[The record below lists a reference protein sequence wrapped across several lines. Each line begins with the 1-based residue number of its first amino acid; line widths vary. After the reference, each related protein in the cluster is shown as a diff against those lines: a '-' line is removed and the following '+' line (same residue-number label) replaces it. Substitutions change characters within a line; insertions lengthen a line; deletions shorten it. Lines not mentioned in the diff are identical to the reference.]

1 MVFYYKIWFTQPRL
15 LMSHIYLCYCY
26 CYSCHLI
33 DYSYYYRFNYDLT
46 VVNDS
51 LINHYYS
58 NDDFHHH
65 YYYYQHH
72 DYYCLYHNFLPTW
85 FFSWKTTVKI
95 KVPACVVPSL
105 LFDIYCIFLSW
116 LLAKVCLSLTFWCS
130 CTFPLVTVINGYVF
144 IWYFIYS
151 WWWSITHIL
160 NKILYLIQVL
170 HLTYFFSLLVHNDVM
185 TSNLWL

>member
-1 MVFYYKIWFTQPRL
+1 MLLTLLL
-15 LMSHIYLCYCY
+15 LMILW
-26 CYSCHLI
+26 LI
-33 DYSYYYRFNYDLT
+33 ITIVMMIFIIITIIISIMIIIVFIIISYQPD
-46 VVNDS
+46 
-51 LINHYYS
+51 
-58 NDDFHHH
+58 
-65 YYYYQHH
+65 
-72 DYYCLYHNFLPTW
+72 
-85 FFSWKTTVKI
+85 FFSWRATVKI

-116 LLAKVCLSLTFWCS
+116 LLAKVCLSLTFCCS

-144 IWYFIYS
+144 IWYFIYL

-170 HLTYFFSLLVHNDVM
+170 HLTCFFSLLVHNDVM

>member
-1 MVFYYKIWFTQPRL
+1 MTLLL
-15 LMSHIYLCYCY
+15 LMILW
-26 CYSCHLI
+26 LI
-33 DYSYYYRFNYDLT
+33 ITIVMMIFIIITIIISIMTIIVFIIISYQPD
-46 VVNDS
+46 
-51 LINHYYS
+51 
-58 NDDFHHH
+58 
-65 YYYYQHH
+65 
-72 DYYCLYHNFLPTW
+72 
-85 FFSWKTTVKI
+85 FFSWRTTVKI

-116 LLAKVCLSLTFWCS
+116 LLAKVCLSLTFCCS

-144 IWYFIYS
+144 IWYFIYL